1 MFGSHR
7 AAAGERLPGYYLHSR
22 IFSALPCD
30 TVSKQHI
37 IQLHPAL
44 FLKSA
49 LLMKLLRH
57 LSISILTSCL
67 NTVPGAYFY
76 YLFLNFT
83 SASCGEGRHLKH
95 SEHPLTHKHPDEMT
109 VWVIHK
115 PVRRQTG
122 VAPPQAI
129 ALWLLVTIV
138 RLCSQ
143 ELTSGDNG
151 HGGKEERE
159 PESVHLHKYIHTN
172 THTYICKHQKNK
184 QTWLHTEPK
193 QRAKPSER
201 THMHWRTN
209 S

>member
-49 LLMKLLRH
+49 LLMRLLLH

-67 NTVPGAYFY
+67 NAVPGEYFH

-83 SASCGEGRHLKH
+83 SVSSGERRRSKH
-95 SEHPLTHKHPDEMT
+95 SQHPLTHKHPDEMT

-138 RLCSQ
+138 CLCSQ
-143 ELTSGDNG
+143 ALTSGDNG
-151 HGGKEERE
+151 HSGKEERE

-172 THTYICKHQKNK
+172 TQTYICKHQKNK
-184 QTWLHTEPK
+184 QTWVLTEPK
-193 QRAKPSER
+193 QRAKLSDH
-201 THMHWRTN
+201 THMQRHTN